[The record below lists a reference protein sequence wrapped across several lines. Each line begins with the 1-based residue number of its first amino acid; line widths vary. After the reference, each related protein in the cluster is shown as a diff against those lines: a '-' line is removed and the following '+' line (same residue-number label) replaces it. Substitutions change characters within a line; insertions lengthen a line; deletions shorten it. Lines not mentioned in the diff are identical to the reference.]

1 MNSTYL
7 TAVGLAVLLAGCGQ
21 APLKLTHSPD
31 FAPVYP
37 APQVIRPE
45 ATGSIFTGNQGD
57 NWFGRSVIYQVG
69 DTLTVLL
76 DESTQAARQQN
87 TTVSRESS
95 NDVMTPGLIAKL
107 PGTSTLSGMKTD
119 GSTISSDGKG
129 ETGQTATLKGSI
141 TTSIVQ
147 VLANGNL
154 VLRGEKQLAL
164 SEGTEV
170 IQLSGIVRPADISP
184 NNTVQ
189 SRRLANAQIAYRG
202 TGDLS
207 NTARPGWATRTLL
220 NLWPF

>member
-1 MNSTYL
+1 M
-7 TAVGLAVLLAGCGQ
+7 
-21 APLKLTHSPD
+21 
-31 FAPVYP
+31 
-37 APQVIRPE
+37 
-45 ATGSIFTGNQGD
+45 
-57 NWFGRSVIYQVG
+57 
-69 DTLTVLL
+69 
-76 DESTQAARQQN
+76 
-87 TTVSRESS
+87 
-95 NDVMTPGLIAKL
+95 
-107 PGTSTLSGMKTD
+107 
-119 GSTISSDGKG
+119 
-129 ETGQTATLKGSI
+129 
-141 TTSIVQ
+141 VQ